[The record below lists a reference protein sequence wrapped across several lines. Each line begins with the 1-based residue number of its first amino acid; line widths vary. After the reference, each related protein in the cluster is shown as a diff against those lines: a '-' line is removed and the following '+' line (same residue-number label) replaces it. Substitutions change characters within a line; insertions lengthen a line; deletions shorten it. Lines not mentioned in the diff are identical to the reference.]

1 MKINNVIEFFNN
13 EFYKQA
19 VKNSIAGSSSVLD
32 VGCGY
37 NSILGKIR
45 GTFTSTGIDV
55 FRDCIQ
61 VSKKAKNHNKYIV
74 GDIRNL
80 QNFFPKKSFDDV
92 IALDVIEH
100 LTKTEAQKMIG
111 QMEKIAKKRVIIMT
125 PNGFYPQEILFGN
138 PHQKHKSG
146 WHIHDLKALGYRV
159 YGLRGLK
166 YIRGIHA
173 MIQYKPWVL
182 WAIIAFISEPILYFF
197 PKYAYH
203 IFAVKEIS

>member
-1 MKINNVIEFFNN
+1 MKTINVIEFLSN

-19 VKNSIAGSSSVLD
+19 AKNSIKSSTSVLD

-37 NSILGKIR
+37 NSILGKIK

-61 VSKKAKNHNKYIV
+61 VSRKAKNHNRYVI
-74 GDIRNL
+74 GDIRKLNTH
-80 QNFFPKKSFDDV
+80 FSKESYDTV

-100 LTKTEAQKMIG
+100 LTKNEAQKMIV
-111 QMEKIAKKRVIIMT
+111 QMEKIAKKRVVIMT

-146 WHIHDLKALGYRV
+146 WYINDLKALGYKV

-173 MIQYKPWVL
+173 MIQYKPWIL
-182 WAIIAFISEPILYFF
+182 WAIIAFISEPLLYFF
-197 PKYAYH
+197 PKYSYH
-203 IFAVKEIS
+203 IFAIKEIN